1 MVWNWFVLLETLT
14 QDKTH
19 SLVPQYGI
27 KLQRFSKNR
36 AALIVPQYGIK
47 LQRFSKNRT
56 GLILSNLTSKVI
68 TQYNWNKQ
76 KLNHNA
82 ITKTIVTIS
91 SLIVCCCYY
100 NFQLSS
106 VLLYLL
112 VYTALV

>member
-36 AALIVPQYGIK
+36 
-47 LQRFSKNRT
+47 T
-56 GLILSNLTSKVI
+56 GLMLSNLTSKVI

-76 KLNHNA
+76 KLNYNA
-82 ITKTIVTIS
+82 VTKTIVTIS